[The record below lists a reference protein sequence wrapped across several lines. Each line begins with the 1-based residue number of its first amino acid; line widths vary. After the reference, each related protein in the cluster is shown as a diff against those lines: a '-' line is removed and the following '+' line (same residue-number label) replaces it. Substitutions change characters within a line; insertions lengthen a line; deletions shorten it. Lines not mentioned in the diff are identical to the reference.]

1 MTSDKIPSK
10 SHPELEILDQINGK
24 LGQEI
29 PERLFD
35 PAIEPL
41 NGDHVLNSDVK
52 NTTGLV
58 ENIRPAAVL
67 VPIVKYT
74 NTLTVILT
82 TRAEHL
88 SSHAGQVAF
97 PGGKV
102 DKEDTNI
109 IDTALR
115 ETEEEVGI
123 LRKNVEI
130 LGYLDSYQT
139 ATGFRILP
147 IVGIIN
153 EGYSFK
159 IDKNEVEDLFEVPL
173 KFLMS
178 PENHKKETLFWKNK
192 DRHFYSMP
200 YEERY
205 IWGATAGIIRNLYE
219 RLYC

>member
-1 MTSDKIPSK
+1 MTFDEKKADIQS
-10 SHPELEILDQINGK
+10 ELEILNYINDR
-24 LGQEI
+24 LEQDI
-29 PERLFD
+29 PETLFD
-35 PAIEPL
+35 PRTAPM
-41 NGDHVLNSDVK
+41 NGDHVLNLDV
-52 NTTGLV
+52 TELAA
-58 ENIRPAAVL
+58 EIRPAAVL

-74 NTLTVILT
+74 DRLNLILT
-82 TRAEHL
+82 TRSAHL
-88 SSHAGQVAF
+88 SSHPGQVAF

-102 DKEDTNI
+102 ENDDATI

-123 LRKNVEI
+123 LRKNIEI

-147 IVGIIN
+147 IVGIIE
-153 EGYSFK
+153 EGYSYN
-159 IDKNEVEDLFEVPL
+159 IDRNEVEDLFEVPL
-173 KFLMS
+173 NFLMS
-178 PENHKKETLFWKNK
+178 PENHKKESLFWRNK

-200 YEERY
+200 YEDRN

>member
-1 MTSDKIPSK
+1 MTFDEKKADIQS
-10 SHPELEILDQINGK
+10 ELEILNYINDR
-24 LGQEI
+24 LEQDI
-29 PERLFD
+29 PETLFD
-35 PAIEPL
+35 PGIAAL
-41 NGDHVLNSDVK
+41 NGDHVLNMDVEG
-52 NTTGLV
+52 TTGLA
-58 ENIRPAAVL
+58 EKIRPAAVL

-74 NTLTVILT
+74 DRLSLILT
-82 TRAEHL
+82 TRSAHL

-102 DKEDTNI
+102 DEEDVTI

-123 LRKNVEI
+123 HRKNIEI

-147 IVGIIN
+147 IVGIIE
-153 EGYSFK
+153 EGYSYN
-159 IDKNEVEDLFEVPL
+159 IDRNEVEDLFEVPL

-178 PENHKKETLFWKNK
+178 PENHKKESLFWRNK

-200 YEERY
+200 YEDRN